1 MVYIVETR
9 IGYEVLPTYEAAEE
23 FCFFRGIHPEEI
35 QEVTPEEVEEMEIL
49 G

>member
-1 MVYIVETR
+1 MIYIVETR

-23 FCFFRGIHPEEI
+23 FCFFHGIHPEEI
-35 QEVTPEEVEEMEIL
+35 QEIAQEEVEEIF